1 MKLLPHALLDELT
14 AKAAASERRRAHYN
28 IHAGPADLV
37 QRFIVVALRESYFRP
52 HRHAARAELALILH
66 GEVDVVTF
74 DQSGRLTAR
83 HAVGEG
89 TANLA
94 YETPPA
100 TWHTV
105 IVKSASA
112 AFLEIKE
119 GPYDPAT
126 ASQFAA
132 WAPAEGE
139 SAVRDYQEWL
149 RRAPNGAAAT
159 DSETRPARPSA

>member
-37 QRFIVVALRESYFRP
+37 QRFIVVAQRDSYFRP
-52 HRHAARAELALILH
+52 HRHAARAELALMLH
-66 GEVDVVTF
+66 GEIEVVTF
-74 DQSGRLTAR
+74 DAVGKLTAR
-83 HAVGEG
+83 YAVGQG
-89 TANLA
+89 AANLA

-112 AFLEIKE
+112 AFLEIKQ

-126 ASQFAA
+126 ASQFAT

-139 SAVRDYQEWL
+139 PAVPAFQQWL
-149 RRAPNGAAAT
+149 RQARTGDSAPHL
-159 DSETRPARPSA
+159 